1 MKRYLSGGGS
11 LLLKMDVSL
20 WSFFSMALAAAAFLM
35 RSCDAP
41 ADTFRSD
48 SASAIK
54 PTEEG
59 RSWLLWKQAVGG
71 HLRCGLT

>member
-20 WSFFSMALAAAAFLM
+20 WSFFSIARAAGAFLI
-35 RSCDAP
+35 RSCDVP

-54 PTEEG
+54 PGEG
-59 RSWLLWKQAVGG
+59 DQSWLLWKRAGG
-71 HLRCGLT
+71 DVS